1 MELLKIHRS
10 DEAELMWQA
19 LLTIVLKPK
28 APRLTASTPAAC
40 VELMRLWGEYTQHG
54 TAEDGGITI

>member
-40 VELMRLWGEYTQHG
+40 GGFMRLRGEYTQM
-54 TAEDGGITI
+54 ALL